1 MIFARD
7 KSQMCNNLLQ
17 FAHVYAY
24 GREHGRHVLSM
35 RFSYKYPYFH
45 LRHTRHTSFILY
57 LLVKIAAALRLIP
70 TAAYKPGCNREELDR
85 FVEKHNNVVVA

>member
-35 RFSYKYPYFH
+35 RFSYKYPYFRI
-45 LRHTRHTSFILY
+45 RHTRHTSFALY
-57 LLVKIAAALRLIP
+57 H
-70 TAAYKPGCNREELDR
+70 YEQS
-85 FVEKHNNVVVA
+85 